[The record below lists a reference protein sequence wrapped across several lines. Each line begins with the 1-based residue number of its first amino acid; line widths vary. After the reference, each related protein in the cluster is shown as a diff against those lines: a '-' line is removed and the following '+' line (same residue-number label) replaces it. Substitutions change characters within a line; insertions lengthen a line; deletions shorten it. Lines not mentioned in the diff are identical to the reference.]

1 MGPTFAW
8 SVLSLVTTTTI
19 SIGADS
25 AGVSVPF
32 ALAASRSAAS
42 SAEPFASAQSTD
54 IGHAIL
60 DGFASTG
67 AAIESSGLLTQLH
80 AAAPYAIPLF
90 CTIWALQSA
99 HDIAH
104 FVVARKYR
112 LRMGPPLPLPSA
124 DMGLFGTHA
133 PIRSLPPNRQAV
145 ADFALAGPLVGMS
158 LSALSLFIG
167 LGLTVAAPAAALDSF
182 PRLSVDLLHSSMF
195 LSSIVEAIF
204 SLRDYTSDTA
214 AAAFGSPLGSGA
226 SIVATPSMPSD
237 TIPLHPL
244 AIGGFMGMFT
254 NSLAAIPLGKLDGG
268 RATAACFGRGRAQL
282 VSLLIV
288 MILLGDAT
296 LNDGKPFLLTLW
308 AVTALLPNLLQQ
320 GELPAL
326 EEATAPSS
334 CRSQILFGLLI
345 VATMCLAPVP
355 LDLSSLTFGQKF
367 ALSGIDGVL

>member
-1 MGPTFAW
+1 
-8 SVLSLVTTTTI
+8 
-19 SIGADS
+19 
-25 AGVSVPF
+25 
-32 ALAASRSAAS
+32 
-42 SAEPFASAQSTD
+42 
-54 IGHAIL
+54 
-60 DGFASTG
+60 
-67 AAIESSGLLTQLH
+67 
-80 AAAPYAIPLF
+80 
-90 CTIWALQSA
+90 
-99 HDIAH
+99 
-104 FVVARKYR
+104 
-112 LRMGPPLPLPSA
+112 
-124 DMGLFGTHA
+124 
-133 PIRSLPPNRQAV
+133 
-145 ADFALAGPLVGMS
+145 
-158 LSALSLFIG
+158 
-167 LGLTVAAPAAALDSF
+167 
-182 PRLSVDLLHSSMF
+182 
-195 LSSIVEAIF
+195 
-204 SLRDYTSDTA
+204 
-214 AAAFGSPLGSGA
+214 
-226 SIVATPSMPSD
+226 MPSD

-355 LDLSSLTFGQKF
+355 LDLSSLWFGQKF
-367 ALSGIDGVL
+367 ALPGSDGVL